1 MKMNGKQLL
10 PLLLALVLCLSL
22 LPTVSAEEIKIIE
35 PEEPALIDIIEP
47 LESKEPEPEAELQ
60 ATRTLVDSGP
70 CGDDLT
76 WKFFSDGEMVIFGE
90 GDMWDEEYSEWEGD
104 YESYQN
110 WWKYNKDTN
119 KITIKS
125 GVTGIGSFAF
135 DHFNAKE
142 VSLPSSLKTI
152 GKCAFRYCQN
162 LRQITIPSGVTDIM
176 GASFS
181 NCSNLNAV
189 VFKGNFP
196 QMHTTYLWFDGDDVV
211 DDDVNPFY
219 KTTAMAVYPD
229 GNSSYSGNM
238 QNYGGKL
245 TWVSSTQAAAK
256 KPIATLDPVDQ
267 KTKAHNTVNF
277 KAHGIGLDVS
287 YQWQCRVSP
296 DRGWFDA
303 DLEGAQTSTL
313 TVTSEA
319 KREGYQYR
327 CKISNGN
334 GSAYTQPATLSVLP
348 VIDQQ
353 PTRLRVPSGE
363 TAVFRVEVSGPD
375 LLYQW
380 QYLTPEGTS
389 WVNCTSEGN
398 KTAELKIPSKF
409 SRDQFLFRC
418 KITST
423 HGKVTSKYAELRV
436 TPGVTTQ
443 PKDASCYVGDSAS
456 FRVKASG
463 ADRYQWQYREKNSS
477 SWYVITSSDYSG
489 TDTDTLYVPVTVKRD
504 GMQYRCKLTNEG
516 GSTYTDTVT
525 LHVKPTVTAQP
536 ANRSIYPGNNAKFT
550 VTAVGANPSYQWQ
563 YFDSASGKWYV
574 LRNGSGQTD
583 YKGCSTKTLTVPAK
597 SSRNGIQYRC
607 KISNSFGVSYSTPA
621 VLTVCAVT
629 QPKDA
634 SCYVGDTASFCVKAS
649 ETDSYQWQYYSQSQG
664 VWYVVTSSD
673 YSGMNTDTLRVPV
686 TAARDGMQY
695 RCKLKNSDDTTYT
708 KTVTLHVKPTVTAQ
722 PANRSIYPGNNAK
735 FTVTAVGANPSYQW
749 QYFDSASGKWYVL
762 RNGSGQTDYKGC
774 STKTLTVPAKS
785 SRNGIQYRCKIS
797 NSFGVSYSTPAVL
810 TVCAVTQPKD
820 ASCYV
825 GDTASFCVKASETD
839 SYQWQYYS
847 QSQGVWYVVTSS
859 DYSGMNTDTL
869 RVPVTAARDGM
880 QYRCK
885 LKNSDDTTY
894 TKTVTLHVK
903 PTITSQ
909 PVDRSTS
916 YAGASYFAVK
926 ASGPNLQY
934 QWQYL
939 GASTGKWYNLS
950 EGNSYNGDFSGT
962 TGNRLRVPGK
972 LSRDGMQFRC
982 RIRNDYGTVY
992 TNTVSLSV
1000 SSTMNKAP
1008 LAEFD
1013 KRPADF
1019 MDVAEFYSIQLYLN
1033 LELSEFDVINL
1044 QKYEWQ
1050 YYDTSSGSWKKQPG
1064 DAYDG
1069 GGGCT
1074 LNLPYEAKYHGRQFR
1089 LKMTSQYGVGYSKPL
1104 TLKLDPIITT
1114 QPATTVINPGES
1126 FTVSV
1131 KASGSNLKYQWYW
1144 APYDSHEYYILD
1156 GKTSSSLTVKTKTID
1171 DAQKSYLCVVTGAN
1185 GSVLSEAVYPKI
1197 KRAILNQPKS
1207 TTVQY
1212 GKKAEFTIRA
1222 EGNDELLELGV
1233 LHYGWQY
1240 YDSSAKKWVD
1250 IPYGDGTKY
1259 TVQHLYSSCE
1269 SVLTVNSGK
1278 LGDLSSLSIR
1288 CRVFCNGTV
1297 VNTSNTA
1304 KLTIQR

>member
-708 KTVTLHVKPTVTAQ
+708 KTVTLHVKPT
-722 PANRSIYPGNNAK
+722 
-735 FTVTAVGANPSYQW
+735 
-749 QYFDSASGKWYVL
+749 
-762 RNGSGQTDYKGC
+762 
-774 STKTLTVPAKS
+774 
-785 SRNGIQYRCKIS
+785 
-797 NSFGVSYSTPAVL
+797 
-810 TVCAVTQPKD
+810 
-820 ASCYV
+820 
-825 GDTASFCVKASETD
+825 
-839 SYQWQYYS
+839 
-847 QSQGVWYVVTSS
+847 
-859 DYSGMNTDTL
+859 
-869 RVPVTAARDGM
+869 
-880 QYRCK
+880 
-885 LKNSDDTTY
+885 
-894 TKTVTLHVK
+894 
-903 PTITSQ
+903 ITSQ